1 MLVDRIAFATIAK
14 WRSNRSTAGQQRNH
28 DKTKYCVQRK
38 SPTAPIQIVSKGAQS
53 TCDAHHICIC
63 GWGRTRSSGEMAA

>member
-1 MLVDRIAFATIAK
+1 MLRLCIYLFNVSDRMFDGRIALATITE
-14 WRSNRSTAGQQRNH
+14 WGWNRSTASQQGSQ

-53 TCDAHHICIC
+53 TCDAHHI
-63 GWGRTRSSGEMAA
+63 